1 MLYKS
6 TYKVEYMWTGK
17 ESSAKAI
24 KEMFKKCACLPCH
37 LKYSCK
43 YLIVTV
49 AFNSISFCK
58 PVPLTPVRT
67 MDIYDEQTTTM
78 RVRWEEAEGATGY
91 MLLYS
96 AVNASRPTREQEVR
110 DILSIENTVRL
121 NKEGNQPTSCGCELE
136 TCTCLWVYTVRHTCL
151 NANTFKTNC

>member
-1 MLYKS
+1 MDDLVQKLFPFHF
-6 TYKVEYMWTGK
+6 
-17 ESSAKAI
+17 SAKAI
-24 KEMFKKCACLPCH
+24 KETLKNVCLSH
-37 LKYSCK
+37 LRYSSK
-43 YLIVTV
+43 YLVVIV

-110 DILSIENTVRL
+110 DILSTENTVRL
-121 NKEGNQPTSCGCELE
+121 NKEGNQPTSCGYDRFGRRE
-136 TCTCLWVYTVRHTCL
+136 TGDVHMFMGVHGWTYLYACKYRQ
-151 NANTFKTNC
+151 TNC